1 MSGAGA
7 PAAGTGPS
15 VDAVPPPDTAP
26 AETAPPATEAP
37 PELVVLLDEDG
48 TAVGTEAKATVH
60 RRDTPLHLA
69 FSCYVVDAR
78 GRVLVTRRA
87 SVKKTWPG
95 VRTNTCCGH
104 PAPDEPLPEAV
115 RRRLHEELGLT
126 VGTVE
131 LVLPRFRYR
140 AVMADGTVENELC
153 PVYRT
158 VLAEPAGSGATDT
171 GLTDPNPAEVDDAW
185 WETWSEFTSA
195 VAADPLSPWAAD
207 QVAALAPLGPDPL
220 AWPLGDP
227 EQLPAAALA

>member
-1 MSGAGA
+1 MTT
-7 PAAGTGPS
+7 TGP
-15 VDAVPPPDTAP
+15 D
-26 AETAPPATEAP
+26 
-37 PELVVLLDEDG
+37 ELVVLVDEDG
-48 TAVGTEAKATVH
+48 TALGTTPKATVH
-60 RRDTPLHLA
+60 HRDTPLHLA
-69 FSCYVVDAR
+69 FSCYVVDSR

-87 SVKKTWPG
+87 SVKQTWPG

-115 RRRLHEELGLT
+115 RRRLRDELGLA
-126 VGTVE
+126 VGPVE

-158 VLAEPAGSGATDT
+158 VLDEPGAPGDDDGAGAADRARVG
-171 GLTDPNPAEVDDAW
+171 DPNPAEVDDVW
-185 WETWSEFTSA
+185 WETWSEFTA
-195 VAADPLSPWAAD
+195 EVASDPLSPWAAD

-227 EQLPAAALA
+227 EQLPPAALP